1 MLFVTMKTDTDR
13 SYRTLHHLNPLH
25 RHHRHPHLRLSCPPQ
40 VCPRL
45 RRTVTN
51 LQEIIPLRKPR
62 PLRQCPLQHRN
73 STMLHQH
80 TRQPMRHITTLTL
93 NHPLHIC
100 ISRHLRRLHT
110 SPSRH
115 MYPSRPNQ
123 LPPCRPSRRLALRQA
138 TSSPILSN
146 CRSTIR
152 LHSL

>member
-73 STMLHQH
+73 STSIHANPCDTLPHSLS
-80 TRQPMRHITTLTL
+80 IT
-93 NHPLHIC
+93 
-100 ISRHLRRLHT
+100 
-110 SPSRH
+110 
-115 MYPSRPNQ
+115 
-123 LPPCRPSRRLALRQA
+123 
-138 TSSPILSN
+138 
-146 CRSTIR
+146 RSTYASAGTSGAFIPAHHATCTLHAPTSCPHAGLPDASRCAR
-152 LHSL
+152 LPTALSSAIAAQL